1 MTELRAFLVALTFGL
16 AVEVGIYYGL
26 EALGADGG
34 LAASLEVIWLCVF
47 VFLGV
52 LFVGRYEH
60 DYEHEGGDDA
70 GD

>member
-1 MTELRAFLVALTFGL
+1 MTEFRAFLVAIAFGL

-26 EALGADGG
+26 QALGADGG

-47 VFLGV
+47 VFLGL
-52 LFVGRYEH
+52 LFIGR
-60 DYEHEGGDDA
+60 YEHEGGDDR

>member
-1 MTELRAFLVALTFGL
+1 MTELRAFIVALVFGL
-16 AVEVGIYYGL
+16 AVEVGIYCGL

-34 LAASLEVIWLCVF
+34 LAASLEVIWLCIF

-52 LFVGRYEH
+52 LFVGHYEH
-60 DYEHEGGDDA
+60 QGGDDR

>member
-1 MTELRAFLVALTFGL
+1 MTELRAFLVALAFGL

-26 EALGADGG
+26 EALDAGGG

-60 DYEHEGGDDA
+60 QGGDDR